1 MTTAMKVEFSTR
13 PFLLSHGREPS
24 RTTKGSWAFE
34 FEDSPEPWF
43 APGCLTLG
51 EAKKAALA
59 EAQRRAGPGGGVYTT
74 VKVLP

>member
-1 MTTAMKVEFSTR
+1 MKVEFTTR
-13 PFLLSHGREPS
+13 PFLLSHMKEPKGR
-24 RTTKGSWAFE
+24 GSWAFE

-43 APGCLTLG
+43 APNGLTLT

-59 EAQRRAGPGGGVYTT
+59 EAHRRAGPGGVRTT